1 MKTDKRLD
9 DLLDLYFDQGLTD
22 ETNHELDEMVRTS
35 EEARERFWQRA
46 RLNAT
51 LRRHGQEQ
59 WGTQWCFNESVEGT
73 SEVTSSDASQRSSS
87 IGMTRQKAVTWV
99 AIAATLLLTIG
110 VSGWSS
116 KWFAAPQIAENV
128 EQAISLEAP
137 AEENILHEMM
147 QPTPLHWVATLRK
160 AIDVQWSGTGQVPRV
175 GEPLSPGR
183 LSFDSGLIELQTN
196 RGAVVV
202 VEGPGELQVINDM
215 EVRCDRGRIAVNVP
229 PSAHGF
235 LVHTPTVNVVDRGT
249 AFALNVADDDQA
261 EVHVIEGMV
270 ELVSPTANTPVR
282 ELREGQAVEVAM
294 TGEYRDIQSSAAA
307 FATPASATSKARRA
321 AALSRQRWSRR
332 RASLMKNP
340 DCLVYYDFVPE
351 SSTQQT
357 NDRGESEDIV
367 LVNRAANAVAGT
379 DGIIVGCDWTDGR
392 WQGKRALGF
401 KNVSDRIL
409 FSVPGEYE
417 SLSCILT
424 VRIDAMNSVANPL
437 LVSRGRSA
445 GHWRWL
451 VTPPKQ
457 KNRTAELQWMGPH
470 PFRDAVSTASGG
482 SRDRVSAPILRREQ
496 LGNWIQLGFVW
507 DGVGKT
513 LSQYVNGELV
523 TRDRI
528 ATADAGESVM
538 LSLRDMQIGNASA
551 TVIEPN
557 MPPGNICGRFDE
569 LVVLSRDMSS
579 TEMMAFHRL
588 DRSYWQPV
596 DEQTKFFDADNWAV
610 RHAPTTGDN
619 LVISSQGLKRAVYDE
634 NTNDNFA
641 GVQVGTLAGS
651 RTELEIAGGTLI
663 ADHDSNYISR
673 VGVGGGDGV
682 LEQTSGSARFNALQI
697 GLDDDSTGLY
707 RLIGGTLI
715 VSRSTLGSGWSLEVG
730 VKNGTGTFEV
740 SGGNF
745 ETRRGVTLGNRKGVG
760 VFRVIGDEAEQIAI
774 GSNEDGDGRWLQ
786 HEGSVLDI
794 RVGVNGVTPIW
805 IEEVGD
811 DGGGDVVFQRGAVLH
826 VDYLDEPVSGH
837 WDVMKWEGQ
846 LYDDGLVFAPT
857 VDQDTWSFEFVDT
870 DESGTSDTLR
880 VTAMP
885 R

>member
-1 MKTDKRLD
+1 MKTNKRLE

-22 ETNHELDEMVRTS
+22 ETNRELDEIIRTS
-35 EEARERFWQRA
+35 EEARVRFWQRA

-59 WGTQWCFNESVEGT
+59 WGTQWCFNESVEDA
-73 SEVTSSDASQRSSS
+73 SEVSSGDAFQRSESVW
-87 IGMTRQKAVTWV
+87 MTREKAVACV
-99 AIAATLLLTIG
+99 AIAAALLLMIG
-110 VSGWSS
+110 VSAWSS
-116 KWFAAPQIAENV
+116 KWFAAPQIATNV
-128 EQAISLEAP
+128 EPAISPEDP
-137 AEENILHEMM
+137 AEENNPRGPV

-160 AIDVQWSGTGQVPRV
+160 AIDVQWSGTGQAPRV

-183 LSFDSGLIELQTN
+183 LSLDSGLIELQTN

-202 VEGPGELQVINDM
+202 VEGPGELHVISDM

-235 LVHTPTVNVVDRGT
+235 LVHTPTVNVIDRGT
-249 AFALNVADDDQA
+249 AFALHVADDDEA

-270 ELVSPTANTPVR
+270 ELVSPTTNTPVR

-307 FATPASATSKARRA
+307 FSTPASANSKARLA
-321 AALSRQRWSRR
+321 ALLSRQRWNRR
-332 RASLMKNP
+332 RAAIMNNP

-351 SSTQQT
+351 SSNQQT
-357 NDRGESEDIV
+357 NGQGKSDDIV
-367 LVNRAANAVAGT
+367 LVNRAPNPIAGS
-379 DGIIVGCDWTDGR
+379 DGIIVGCDWTEGR
-392 WQGKRALGF
+392 WHGKRALGF

-424 VRIDAMNSVANPL
+424 VRIDAINSVANPL
-437 LVSRGRSA
+437 LVSRGRKA
-445 GHWRWL
+445 GHWQWL

-457 KNRTAELQWMGPH
+457 EDRTADLQWTGSH
-470 PFRDAVSTASGG
+470 PFRDAVSKASGG
-482 SRDRVSAPILRREQ
+482 SRFRVSAPVLRREQ

-523 TRDRI
+523 TRDHI
-528 ATADAGESVM
+528 ATADAGESAM

-569 LVVLSRDMSS
+569 LIVLSRDMSS

-596 DEQTKFFDADNWAV
+596 DERTRFFDADNWAV
-610 RHAPTTGDN
+610 RDAPTTGDN
-619 LVISSQGLKRAVYDE
+619 LVISSRGLKRAVYDE
-634 NTNDNFA
+634 NTTDNFA

-673 VGVGGGDGV
+673 VGVGGGDGA

-697 GLDDDSTGLY
+697 GLDSESSGVY

-715 VSRSTLGSGWSLEVG
+715 VSRTTLGSGWSLEVG
-730 VKNGTGTFEV
+730 VNKGTGTFEV
-740 SGGNF
+740 SGGAF
-745 ETRRGVTLGNRKGVG
+745 ETRCGVMLGNQDGVG
-760 VFRVIGDEAEQIAI
+760 TFRVVGDRAEQIAI
-774 GSNEDGDGRWLQ
+774 GSNEDRDGRWLQ
-786 HEGSVLDI
+786 HEGSTLDI
-794 RVGVNGVTPIW
+794 RVGANGVTPIW
-805 IEEVGD
+805 IEEVGS
-811 DGGGDVVFQRGAVLH
+811 DGGGDVIFQRGAVLH
-826 VDYLDEPVSGH
+826 VDFLNEPVSGH

-846 LYDDGLVFAPT
+846 LFDNGLVFAPT
-857 VDQDTWSFEFVDT
+857 VDQEVWSFEFVDT
-870 DESGTSDTLR
+870 DDSGTPDTLR